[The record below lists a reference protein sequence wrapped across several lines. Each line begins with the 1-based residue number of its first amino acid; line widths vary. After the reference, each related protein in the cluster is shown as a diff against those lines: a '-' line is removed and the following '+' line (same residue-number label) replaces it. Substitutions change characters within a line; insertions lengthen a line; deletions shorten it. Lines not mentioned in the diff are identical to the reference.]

1 MQVCGAGR
9 GAVAATAM
17 PHVRRRARRPREAR
31 RRRGAPA
38 RARARAGRAGPSC
51 ARAGAG
57 RGAAAAPARPRRATA
72 IDEHHARAG
81 QRAAPRS
88 ESARGPG
95 VGRRHQVARLQTAD
109 AGKCKSFWCRRQDA
123 MWPGVL
129 RHQIQFWDPSPF
141 GVEGGFSGAGRTAAE
156 GWARARPEWG
166 IHRAPRRAE
175 PKSMNSSQAELRRRD
190 GVEIDRQVSLA
201 GPSVARSTP
210 DKGDLEV
217 STKSE

>member
-1 MQVCGAGR
+1 MRACGAER
-9 GAVAATAM
+9 GAVA
-17 PHVRRRARRPREAR
+17 RRRCPTSGAARGARARLAGGAAHRHERAPGPGVRDHRARARVRAAARPR
-31 RRRGAPA
+31 RRRGP
-38 RARARAGRAGPSC
+38 GE
-51 ARAGAG
+51 
-57 RGAAAAPARPRRATA
+57 RRRLMM
-72 IDEHHARAG
+72 HHARAG